1 MSMKDKNDTKPY
13 LEKLEELT
21 RELDN
26 YIGKK

>member
-1 MSMKDKNDTKPY
+1 MKEKNDTKPY

-21 RELDN
+21 KELDN